1 LAAFSAQGARATAR
15 HRVGALLW
23 RGLVKTRFPVA
34 GRRDMLACGRR
45 HERTKSQDAQR
56 ACLFM
61 VAAVV
66 VLLYALFVEK
76 ECLVRQRTSNEWKI
90 LRDPMTPRDPI
101 KVYDARWENEEFND
115 DEVRRLF
122 EATFAYGRLLGVDTV
137 TLTRDARFGCPRI
150 LELGVE
156 TAVRSGLRTF
166 VRYEPISTPQ
176 GYFTSLWVSQQYPK
190 TMGLGITA
198 SHNPKQYIGI
208 KFTVPTV
215 HAIGLD
221 CGPLG
226 GLTKVREL
234 YHGAGKFPQNPGGSL
249 TLLDLTREY
258 IDFSLHAAGA
268 KAGELS
274 GLTVV
279 LDAFHGSA
287 GPEIYQALTR
297 AGGGIVSHRL
307 TPNGEFPTG
316 SPNPTSQGKMKAA
329 CALATQHKAAAVL
342 GIDGDGDRIVFG
354 DGRGILTAGISFIPI
369 LKACGIDSR
378 APARVLY
385 DPKVSPLALA
395 EWGRL
400 GCQPLL
406 FRNGHSQIKDYM
418 TQVGALAAAEES
430 GHYYHRIALGRDTVS
445 GENSILTILLFL
457 RALKQQPELMDQL
470 WRIERRL
477 FTSGEF
483 NYQFDSDETRDR
495 ALACVVAH
503 FVQDGAAA
511 VTATPDGID
520 LQGTCLSKGVQLE
533 PGSVALAAGW
543 YSGYLRIATNEKAVV
558 RSYFSAGDIPF
569 GKQLEARAR
578 EILEQKFKG
587 RPID

>member
-1 LAAFSAQGARATAR
+1 MTA
-15 HRVGALLW
+15 
-23 RGLVKTRFPVA
+23 
-34 GRRDMLACGRR
+34 
-45 HERTKSQDAQR
+45 S
-56 ACLFM
+56 
-61 VAAVV
+61 
-66 VLLYALFVEK
+66 
-76 ECLVRQRTSNEWKI
+76 
-90 LRDPMTPRDPI
+90 DPI
-101 KVYDARWENEEFND
+101 KVYDARWEVEDFND
-115 DEVRRLF
+115 NEVRRLF

-137 TLTRDARFGCPRI
+137 TLTRDARLGCARV

-156 TAVRSGLRTF
+156 AALRMGLRTF

-176 GYFTSLWVSQQYPK
+176 GYFTSLWVSQQHPK

-198 SHNPKQYIGI
+198 SHNPKQYIGV

-234 YHGAGKFPQNPGGSL
+234 YHSAGQFASAPGGSL
-249 TLLDLTREY
+249 TVLDLTREY
-258 IDFSLHAAGA
+258 IDFSLHAAGV
-268 KAGELS
+268 KPGDLS

-279 LDAFHGSA
+279 LDTFHGSA
-287 GPEIYQALTR
+287 GPEIYQALNR
-297 AGGGIVSHRL
+297 AGVCVLPHRL
-307 TPNGEFPTG
+307 APNGEFPTG
-316 SPNPTSQGKMKAA
+316 SPNPTSQGKMGPA
-329 CALATQHKAAAVL
+329 CALAKQHRADAVL

-354 DGRGILTAGISFIPI
+354 DAQGILTAGIAFIPI
-369 LKACGIDSR
+369 LKACGVDSQAA

-430 GHYYHRIALGRDTVS
+430 GHYYHRITLGKATVS

-457 RALKQQPELMDQL
+457 RALKQQPDLLDQL
-470 WRIERRL
+470 WALQHRV
-477 FTSGEF
+477 FTTGEF
-483 NYQFDSDETRDR
+483 NYQFDSDNTRDR
-495 ALACVVAH
+495 ALAGLVAH
-503 FVQDGAAA
+503 FVQDGAAT
-511 VTATPDGID
+511 VTTTSDGID
-520 LQGTCLSKGVQLE
+520 LQGTCLAKGVQLD
-533 PGSVALAAGW
+533 PGSVKLEAGW

-569 GKQLEARAR
+569 GKQVEARAR
-578 EILEQKFKG
+578 KILEQDFQG